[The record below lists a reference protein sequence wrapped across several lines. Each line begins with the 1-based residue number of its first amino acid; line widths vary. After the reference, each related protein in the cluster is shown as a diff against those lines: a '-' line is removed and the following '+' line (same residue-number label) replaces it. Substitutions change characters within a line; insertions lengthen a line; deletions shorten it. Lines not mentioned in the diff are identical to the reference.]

1 MKTHYLS
8 FTAWVCKGTEKK
20 IKKYSMFK
28 ALTHTS
34 QHFPHDICTQIALYI
49 ITKNN
54 LMKMQLYMS
63 SKRLD
68 FQINDHTKKIMKNKL
83 YNEKLII

>member
-1 MKTHYLS
+1 
-8 FTAWVCKGTEKK
+8 
-20 IKKYSMFK
+20 MFK

-68 FQINDHTKKIMKNKL
+68 FQINDHTKKI
-83 YNEKLII
+83 YNEK